1 MVSNEELKVL
11 NCVVVVL
18 DKSLESPLDYTEIQ
32 QVHAKGNQ
40 S

>member
-18 DKSLESPLDYTEIQ
+18 DKSLESPLDYKEVQ
-32 QVHAKGNQ
+32 QINAKGNQ
-40 S
+40 P